1 MDKPEQLMKD
11 PSDGMD
17 HPSPVQMDANDI
29 DHLVEEED
37 KMHGNDNVFAPDPE
51 TVPYLTPELLNEEK
65 EHDQYVNSPQGTDE
79 EPEDK
84 EEDVENTHQ
93 GRFRLAWEKIKSLTG
108 TEVISG
114 KGNDEIT
121 WKVIVSRD
129 LDDFANNTKNKA
141 NLKGNQFD
149 LLGNLGESIL
159 NFWCG
164 DIWQQLEKMNKK
176 LRKESINQVN

>member
-1 MDKPEQLMKD
+1 MR
-11 PSDGMD
+11 
-17 HPSPVQMDANDI
+17 
-29 DHLVEEED
+29 
-37 KMHGNDNVFAPDPE
+37 GN
-51 TVPYLTPELLNEEK
+51 
-65 EHDQYVNSPQGTDE
+65 
-79 EPEDK
+79 
-84 EEDVENTHQ
+84 
-93 GRFRLAWEKIKSLTG
+93 KIKSLTG

-121 WKVIVSRD
+121 WKVIVSCD

-164 DIWQQLEKMNKK
+164 DIWQQLEKMNEKIEERINKPSKLIHECALKLVTKSELITFIALVIGATNESVRGRNLWGKDNRRTLSKHTDYTNYMCRTRFHEIKGVVHIMMEDESVQGTDDWWKARAFIDGFNKK
-176 LRKESINQVN
+176 S